1 MLNFDRIADKFD
13 KDQQPANNSK
23 VQTQAVKKK
32 NKSSLYVL
40 FLGFAVV
47 IVGGIVYHFWPAI
60 KDALATTKNAV
71 VTTKNAVVA
80 NNEVSLTGI
89 FYTENDPDPIAM
101 INGHIAHEEDM
112 IGSVKVLKIHK
123 DKVDLEK
130 DGRRWS
136 QTMPAVV
143 KTTSSDLPVLLELGS
158 HKCPPCRQMTPILNE
173 LRSEYSGKFKIKY
186 IDVRQDR
193 AAGAKYGVRAIPT
206 QIFFDSKGREVF
218 RHVGFFP
225 KSDILATWRKIGIKL

>member
-1 MLNFDRIADKFD
+1 MLNFDRIADKYD
-13 KDQQPANNSK
+13 KEQRRANNSEI
-23 VQTQAVKKK
+23 QIQAVKKN
-32 NKSSLYVL
+32 NKSSLRVL
-40 FLGFAVV
+40 LLGFAVV
-47 IVGGIVYHFWPAI
+47 IVAGIVYHFWPAI
-60 KDALATTKNAV
+60 KDTLATTKNAV
-71 VTTKNAVVA
+71 VA
-80 NNEVSLTGI
+80 NKEVSLTGI
-89 FYTENDPDPIAM
+89 FYSEDDPDPIAM
-101 INGHIAHEEDM
+101 INGNIAHEEDM

-123 DKVDLEK
+123 DKVEFEK

-143 KTTSSDLPVLLELGS
+143 KTTGSNLPVLLELGS

-173 LRSEYSGKFKIKY
+173 LRSEYSGKFQIKY
-186 IDVRQDR
+186 IDVWQDR

-225 KSDILATWRKIGIKL
+225 KRDILTTWKKIGIKL

>member
-1 MLNFDRIADKFD
+1 MINFDRIADKFD
-13 KDQQPANNSK
+13 KDQQRENNSEI
-23 VQTQAVKKK
+23 QIPAVKKN

-40 FLGFAVV
+40 LLGFAVV

-60 KDALATTKNAV
+60 KDAVATTKNAV
-71 VTTKNAVVA
+71 VAK
-80 NNEVSLTGI
+80 NEVSLTGI

-101 INGHIAHEEDM
+101 INGNIAHEEDM

-123 DKVDLEK
+123 DKVEFEK

-136 QTMPAVV
+136 QTMPAAV
-143 KTTSSDLPVLLELGS
+143 KTTSSNLPVLLELGS

-173 LRSEYSGKFKIKY
+173 LRSECSAIFQIKY
-186 IDVRQDR
+186 IDVWQDR

-218 RHVGFFP
+218 RHVGFFS
-225 KSDILATWRKIGIKL
+225 KRDILATWKKIGLKI

>member
-13 KDQQPANNSK
+13 KDQQRENNSE
-23 VQTQAVKKK
+23 TQIEAVKKN

-40 FLGFAVV
+40 LLGFAVV

-60 KDALATTKNAV
+60 KDTLATTKNAV
-71 VTTKNAVVA
+71 VA
-80 NNEVSLTGI
+80 NKEVSLTGI

-101 INGHIAHEEDM
+101 INGKIAHEEDM
-112 IGSVKVLKIHK
+112 IGSVRVLKIHK
-123 DKVDLEK
+123 DKVEFEK

-143 KTTSSDLPVLLELGS
+143 KTTGSNLPVLLELGS
-158 HKCPPCRQMTPILNE
+158 HKCPPCRRMTPILNE
-173 LRSEYSGKFKIKY
+173 LRSEYSGKFQIKY
-186 IDVRQDR
+186 IDVWQDR

-206 QIFFDSKGREVF
+206 QIFYDSSGREVF

-225 KSDILATWRKIGIKL
+225 KRDILTTWRKIGIKL

>member
-13 KDQQPANNSK
+13 KDQQRENNSEI
-23 VQTQAVKKK
+23 QIQAVKKN

-40 FLGFAVV
+40 LLGFAVV

-60 KDALATTKNAV
+60 KDTLATTKNAV
-71 VTTKNAVVA
+71 VA
-80 NNEVSLTGI
+80 NKEVSLTGI

-101 INGHIAHEEDM
+101 INGKIAHEEDM
-112 IGSVKVLKIHK
+112 IGSVRVLKIHK
-123 DKVDLEK
+123 DKVEFEK

-136 QTMPAVV
+136 QTMPTAEE
-143 KTTSSDLPVLLELGS
+143 TTGSNLPVLLELGS
-158 HKCPPCRQMTPILNE
+158 HKCPPCRRMTPILNE
-173 LRSEYSGKFKIKY
+173 LRSEYSGKFQIKY
-186 IDVRQDR
+186 IDVWQDR

-218 RHVGFFP
+218 RHVGFYP
-225 KSDILATWRKIGIKL
+225 KRNILTTWRKIGIKL

>member
-13 KDQQPANNSK
+13 KDQQRENNSEI
-23 VQTQAVKKK
+23 QIQAVKKN

-40 FLGFAVV
+40 LLGFAVV
-47 IVGGIVYHFWPAI
+47 IVAGIVYHFWPAI
-60 KDALATTKNAV
+60 KDALATTKAAV
-71 VTTKNAVVA
+71 VVNK
-80 NNEVSLTGI
+80 EVSLTGI

-101 INGHIAHEEDM
+101 INGKIAHEEDM
-112 IGSVKVLKIHK
+112 IGSVRVLKIHK
-123 DKVDLEK
+123 DKVEFEK

-136 QTMPAVV
+136 QTMPTAEE
-143 KTTSSDLPVLLELGS
+143 TTGSNLPVLLELGS
-158 HKCPPCRQMTPILNE
+158 HKCPPCRRMTPILNE
-173 LRSEYSGKFKIKY
+173 LRSEYSGKFQIKY
-186 IDVRQDR
+186 IDVWQDR

-225 KSDILATWRKIGIKL
+225 KRDILTTWRRIGIKL

>member
-1 MLNFDRIADKFD
+1 MLNFDRFADKLE
-13 KDQQPANNSK
+13 KDQPRENNSEM
-23 VQTQAVKKK
+23 QIHAVKKN
-32 NKSSLYVL
+32 NKSSFHVFL
-40 FLGFAVV
+40 LGFAVV
-47 IVGGIVYHFWPAI
+47 IVAGIVYHFWPAI
-60 KDALATTKNAV
+60 KGALATTKA
-71 VTTKNAVVA
+71 AVVA

-101 INGHIAHEEDM
+101 INGYVAHEED
-112 IGSVKVLKIHK
+112 IIKGVKVLKIHK
-123 DKVDLEK
+123 DKVEFEK

-143 KTTSSDLPVLLELGS
+143 KTTSSNLPVLLELGS

-173 LRSEYSGKFKIKY
+173 LRSEYSGKFQIKY
-186 IDVRQDR
+186 IDVWQDR

-225 KSDILATWRKIGIKL
+225 KRDILTTWKKIGIKL